1 MSKRG
6 RMLCRKV
13 VPFHRFILTCQ
24 YDLTHVLTCLFYN
37 FLTWIF
43 RIFPDIDLSLIPV
56 QASPSILQPRSN
68 LLRNRTLV
76 DAVCL
81 RHPLIMC
88 LFQDLRAFH
97 GF

>member
-13 VPFHRFILTCQ
+13 VPFHRFILP
-24 YDLTHVLTCLFYN
+24 LYN

-43 RIFPDIDLSLIPV
+43 RIFPDIDLSLISV
-56 QASPSILQPRSN
+56 QASPSILQPRPN
-68 LLRNRTLV
+68 LLRDRALV
-76 DAVCL
+76 LAVCL

-88 LFQDLRAFH
+88 LFQDLRALH
-97 GF
+97 GL